1 MDPLKA
7 RQVSNLA
14 QDFVCCGVRVTV
26 LQKSLQRIHQQ
37 TPILNLLGARGIW
50 KHARPQLMPIHPL
63 KSLIMAFD
71 RRATL

>member
-1 MDPLKA
+1 
-7 RQVSNLA
+7 
-14 QDFVCCGVRVTV
+14 